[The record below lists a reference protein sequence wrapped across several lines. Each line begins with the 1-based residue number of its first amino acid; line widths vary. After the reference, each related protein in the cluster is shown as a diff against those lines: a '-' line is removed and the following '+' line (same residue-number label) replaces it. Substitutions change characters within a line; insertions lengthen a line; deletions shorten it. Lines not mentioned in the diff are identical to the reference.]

1 MLSLSPEVSSGVR
14 AEISRS
20 ARGTGLMVS
29 RAANWLMVVGA
40 VGAFIGLCVLPSALG
55 AHQDGNLLSV
65 AALLLSLGALS
76 VSAGFYVKARSSQKD
91 VRSGKPEPPR
101 KIRGGCDLCK
111 NEPPVIQCKVHQL
124 HLCATCLTGHYD
136 VRSCVYVPSLR
147 RPATKNGKN
156 TFAKAQSV

>member
-1 MLSLSPEVSSGVR
+1 
-14 AEISRS
+14 
-20 ARGTGLMVS
+20 MVS
-29 RAANWLMVVGA
+29 RAANSLMVVGV

-55 AHQDGNLLSV
+55 DHQDGNLLSV
-65 AALLLSLGALS
+65 AALLFSLGALS
-76 VSAGFYVKARSSQKD
+76 ISVGFYMKARFLQKD

-101 KIRGGCDLCK
+101 KIRGGCDLCR

-156 TFAKAQSV
+156 TAAKAQSV

>member
-1 MLSLSPEVSSGVR
+1 ML
-14 AEISRS
+14 
-20 ARGTGLMVS
+20 S

-40 VGAFIGLCVLPSALG
+40 IGAFIGLCVLPSALG
-55 AHQDGNLLSV
+55 DHQDGTMLSV
-65 AALLLSLGALS
+65 AAFFFSLGALTGA
-76 VSAGFYVKARSSQKD
+76 AGFYLKARVLQKD
-91 VRSGKPEPPR
+91 VRSGKPEPAR
-101 KIRGGCDLCK
+101 KIRGGCDLCG

-156 TFAKAQSV
+156 TAARAHSV